1 MKKKYLR
8 VQLALVS
15 IGLILFFLTYL
26 FYPKISKNNLS
37 KDQSANKNFEETTT
51 TDKITTFE
59 SLEYK
64 GIYDLDKPFK
74 VKSEKAYILNEDPD
88 IVYMQNMHVILYLND
103 ERIVNITS
111 DKGKYNK
118 VTYDCFFE
126 QNVKVTDGS
135 TNIFAENMDLL
146 ATKNFVMI
154 YNNVNL
160 NYATGSLLAD
170 KINYD
175 FETKNFKVSMF
186 DDKAIKMKVIQ

>member
-1 MKKKYLR
+1 MKKKQR
-8 VQLALVS
+8 WIQLTLIS
-15 IGLILFFLTYL
+15 IGLFLFVVTYL
-26 FYPKISKNNLS
+26 YYPRMYEDKLL
-37 KDQSANKNFEETTT
+37 KDQSITEDFE
-51 TDKITTFE
+51 KILSQGESTTFE
-59 SLEYK
+59 NLEYK

-135 TNIFAENMDLL
+135 TNIFEENMDLL
-146 ATKNFVMI
+146 ATKNFVII

-160 NYATGSLLAD
+160 DSTTGYLLAD
-170 KINYD
+170 KIDYD

>member
-1 MKKKYLR
+1 MKKKQR
-8 VQLALVS
+8 WIQLTLIS
-15 IGLILFFLTYL
+15 IGLFLFVVTYL
-26 FYPKISKNNLS
+26 YYPRMYEDKLL
-37 KDQSANKNFEETTT
+37 KDQSITEDFE
-51 TDKITTFE
+51 KILSQGESTTFE
-59 SLEYK
+59 NLEYK

-126 QNVKVTDGS
+126 QNVKATDGS

-146 ATKNFVMI
+146 ATKNFAII

-160 NYATGSLLAD
+160 NYTTGYLLAD
-170 KINYD
+170 KIDYD